1 MKTAIA
7 ASLVALAAAALP
19 AAPSADAYP
28 AVTNDWRNAAFSNVY
43 ELAVQRRAADSNDVV
58 SAYLLFD
65 WALAFGDLAALSNA
79 VTRVVEASDLVTN
92 AVFAGVYSAM
102 RPLCLAYRDEFLPLQ
117 TEALLQGE
125 QQKLQT
131 PGTGLANDF
140 ILRLLWEN
148 GLW

>member
-1 MKTAIA
+1 MKNAIA
-7 ASLVALAAAALP
+7 VAAAALAAALP
-19 AAPSADAYP
+19 AAPSADNYP
-28 AVTNDWRNAAFSNVY
+28 AVTNDWHGAAFSNVY

-58 SAYLLFD
+58 GAYLMFD

-79 VTRVVEASDLVTN
+79 VSRVIEASDLVTN
-92 AVFAGVYSAM
+92 AVFAGVYSTM

-125 QQKLQT
+125 QQKLRA
-131 PGTGLANDF
+131 PGTSLANDF